1 MTTHQA
7 VARDGLG
14 GGARAGAEV
23 DRMPEPEALWDEQ
36 ERWAMIAENAYYRAE
51 RRGFLPGYEEED
63 WLAAEAEIDG
73 QARRT
78 AAA

>member
-1 MTTHQA
+1 
-7 VARDGLG
+7 
-14 GGARAGAEV
+14 
-23 DRMPEPEALWDEQ
+23 MPEPEALWDEQ